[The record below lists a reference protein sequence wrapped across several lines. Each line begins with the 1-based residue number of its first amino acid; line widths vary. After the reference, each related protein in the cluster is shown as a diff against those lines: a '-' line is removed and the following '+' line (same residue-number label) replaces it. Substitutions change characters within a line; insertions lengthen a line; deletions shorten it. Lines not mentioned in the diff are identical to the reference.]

1 MRERRELRR
10 GQHGVHAWRGRVV
23 SGNENG
29 STATSAAPARGES
42 GVSAGCASDE
52 NCDAGSAASTRG
64 ESGVSAR
71 RASNKRRREQRGVHA
86 R

>member
-10 GQHGVHAWRGRVV
+10 GQHGVHAWRERVAW
-23 SGNENG
+23 GNENG
-29 STATSAAPARGES
+29 STATRAAPALGES

-52 NCDAGSAASTRG
+52 NCGAGSAAPTRG

-71 RASNKRRREQRGVHA
+71 SASDKRRRGQRGVHA